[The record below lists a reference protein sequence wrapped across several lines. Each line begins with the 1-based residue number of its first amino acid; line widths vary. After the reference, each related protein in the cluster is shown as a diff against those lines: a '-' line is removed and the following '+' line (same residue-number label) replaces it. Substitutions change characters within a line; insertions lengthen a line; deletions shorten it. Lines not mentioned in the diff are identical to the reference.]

1 MKKLNLNIEKL
12 TNPETEQVLTRAEER
27 VENEIL
33 TENLEYYLATANTTE
48 EASKVI
54 ETGFEHFTE
63 INGKKSSKNEN
74 NSFLFVN
81 THKI

>member
-1 MKKLNLNIEKL
+1 
-12 TNPETEQVLTRAEER
+12 
-27 VENEIL
+27 
-33 TENLEYYLATANTTE
+33 LEYYLATANTTE